1 MVQGGEGL
9 TFSLMPQAGQ
19 AQDSRYESGQQGAH
33 SLPEEHGHV
42 HSDGRTSL
50 EASRD
55 SQQVS
60 QHAAEQ
66 VSTNIFT
73 NLPK

>member
-1 MVQGGEGL
+1 MVVQGGEGS
-9 TFSLMPQAGQ
+9 TFSAAPSETGHGQ
-19 AQDSRYESGQQGAH
+19 EDGRYGSGQHGAH
-33 SLPEEHGHV
+33 TMPEDHGYV

-60 QHAAEQ
+60 QQAAEQ
-66 VSTNIFT
+66 VGARYQ
-73 NLPK
+73 

>member
-1 MVQGGEGL
+1 MMVQGDVGSS
-9 TFSLMPQAGQ
+9 FSMTHPETDHG
-19 AQDSRYESGQQGAH
+19 QDSRYGSGQHAAH
-33 SLPEEHGHV
+33 TLPEDHGYV

-60 QHAAEQ
+60 QQAAEQ
-66 VSTNIFT
+66 VRKRS
-73 NLPK
+73 